1 MADVPPPRL
10 VAAWMRLGILAA
22 ESVPLW
28 AAHWLVQG
36 HDGEALVELAGLSGK
51 DTRAVR
57 DLLPAALAEAG
68 VEPLT
73 SAQAEAKVA
82 FDHIASL
89 HVDGQASWGWVI
101 DVVRETISQGGYAFE
116 LFDEP
121 LAAVYG
127 LDEELEGHW
136 GRSETELGKA
146 VYSACEEQLGRRPPS
161 SPAARSSA

>member
-1 MADVPPPRL
+1 
-10 VAAWMRLGILAA
+10 MRLDILAA

-36 HDGEALVELAGLSGK
+36 NDGDALVELAGLSGE
-51 DTRAVR
+51 DTRTVR

-68 VEPLT
+68 VPDLT
-73 SAQAEAKVA
+73 STQAEAKVA

-89 HVDGQASWGWVI
+89 HLDGLASWGWVI
-101 DVVRETISQGGYAFE
+101 DVVRETISQSGYAFE

-121 LAAVYG
+121 LSAVYG

-136 GRSETELGKA
+136 GRSEAEAGKA
-146 VYSACEEQLGRRPPS
+146 VHAACEEQLGRQPS
-161 SPAARSSA
+161 R